1 MLELIGHRF
10 GHVEQHIRR
19 TSLAAIRR
27 TQTCRGPMTSTVA
40 QNSKPDPAGH
50 MASASTS
57 IRRPSWRVGIWPC
70 RAGSLSCSGPQAL
83 EMREVRCCAAGVIAR
98 RRSLL
103 VLVAALVAALGAGCG
118 NGSTVMDRSTGA
130 GTVAGPEFGGSMMGS
145 VPHGYHLARLT
156 CSAPSS
162 LPGSTI
168 YVMVGDMDMTSPM
181 GGVAPLGA
189 RMMLR
194 AVPTSVP
201 AGQVSFAVGNMGWR
215 THEMVVL
222 PLAPGQ
228 AAGERAPGP
237 DGRVDETG
245 NLGEASASC
254 AAGSGE
260 GIKVGTVGWVT
271 LTLPV
276 GRYELVCN
284 LRNHYA
290 NGMYQAFVVT

>member
-1 MLELIGHRF
+1 
-10 GHVEQHIRR
+10 
-19 TSLAAIRR
+19 
-27 TQTCRGPMTSTVA
+27 
-40 QNSKPDPAGH
+40 
-50 MASASTS
+50 
-57 IRRPSWRVGIWPC
+57 
-70 RAGSLSCSGPQAL
+70 
-83 EMREVRCCAAGVIAR
+83 
-98 RRSLL
+98 
-103 VLVAALVAALGAGCG
+103 
-118 NGSTVMDRSTGA
+118 
-130 GTVAGPEFGGSMMGS
+130 MMGS
-145 VPHGYHLARLT
+145 APHGYHLSRLT

-162 LPGSTI
+162 LPGSTV
-168 YVMVGDMDMTSPM
+168 YVMVGDMGMTSMM

-194 AVPTSVP
+194 AVLTSVP

-228 AAGERAPGP
+228 AAGRQAPGT

-245 NLGEASASC
+245 SLGEASASC

-260 GIKVGTVGWVT
+260 GIKSGTVGWVT
-271 LTLPV
+271 LTMPA
-276 GRYELVCN
+276 GRYELMCN

>member
-1 MLELIGHRF
+1 
-10 GHVEQHIRR
+10 
-19 TSLAAIRR
+19 
-27 TQTCRGPMTSTVA
+27 
-40 QNSKPDPAGH
+40 
-50 MASASTS
+50 
-57 IRRPSWRVGIWPC
+57 
-70 RAGSLSCSGPQAL
+70 
-83 EMREVRCCAAGVIAR
+83 
-98 RRSLL
+98 
-103 VLVAALVAALGAGCG
+103 
-118 NGSTVMDRSTGA
+118 MDRGTRA
-130 GTVAGPEFGGSMMGS
+130 GTVERPGFGASMMGS
-145 VPHGYHLARLT
+145 VPHGYHLSRLT
-156 CSAPSS
+156 CSAPPS

-168 YVMVGDMDMTSPM
+168 YVMVGDMGMTSMM

-201 AGQVSFAVGNMGWR
+201 AGRVSFAVGDMGWR

-228 AAGERAPGP
+228 AAGQRAPGR

-245 NLGEASASC
+245 SLGEASASC

-260 GIKVGTVGWVT
+260 GIEPGTVGWVT
-271 LTLPV
+271 LTLSA

-290 NGMYQAFVVT
+290 NGMYQAFVVS